1 MSEWSEWSGEN
12 VESGKRELSERLMQ
26 IVTRTRPRV
35 VAESPESAVSGPY
48 ESGIR
53 SQIEQTGRY

>member
-1 MSEWSEWSGEN
+1 M
-12 VESGKRELSERLMQ
+12 ESGKRELSVWLMQ
-26 IVTRTRPRV
+26 IVTSTRPWV
-35 VAESPESAVSGPY
+35 VAEYPESAVSGPY